1 MGKTRKIK
9 NIRIFT
15 SISMV
20 ILSYTLIGCGNPQ
33 EEKEATEV
41 TEEVLPQEKVESE
54 SSEKEETLMD
64 QYMDLP
70 IYTDKDRVAFEDIR
84 DSFEGAFDISSLEE
98 LKEEWV
104 QKIDYFKRFLEND
117 PTATYGGY
125 TFDELSDE
133 AKNKVS
139 ELYHSI
145 DDFFREHIDS
155 YDEMKENVKNG
166 MQRVLERGK
175 NGWERFKDNEG
186 AAIKDKA
193 NEWLDTYF
201 PEDYE

>member
-33 EEKEATEV
+33 EEKEATKV

-70 IYTDKDRVAFEDIR
+70 IYTDKDRAAFEDIR
-84 DSFEGAFDISSLEE
+84 DSFEVAFDTSSLEE

-145 DDFFREHIDS
+145 DNFFREHIDS

-186 AAIKDKA
+186 AAIKEKA